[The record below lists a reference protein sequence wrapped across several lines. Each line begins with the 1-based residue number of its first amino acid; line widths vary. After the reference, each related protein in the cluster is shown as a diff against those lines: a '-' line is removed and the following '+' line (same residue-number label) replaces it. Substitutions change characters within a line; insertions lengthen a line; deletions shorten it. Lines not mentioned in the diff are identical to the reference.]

1 VLIQT
6 SKGRSFG
13 VDRTYYSA
21 NDKHIGPLVVHNRD
35 CWGCVNKLMRC
46 DVVAANISLV
56 VELLV
61 LEFTIDTEVSFSLCH
76 RRANSLYVTG
86 KKPNFYLL
94 KACLLIHCTEDKLH
108 SIQQKYNIM
117 YFIHKLIHYKRGK
130 RNYLRMRFYCKNSI
144 TTLDSE

>member
-1 VLIQT
+1 MLIQT

-86 KKPNFYLL
+86 KKANFYLL
-94 KACLLIHCTEDKLH
+94 KACLLIHYTEDKLH
-108 SIQQKYNIM
+108 SIQQI
-117 YFIHKLIHYKRGK
+117 
-130 RNYLRMRFYCKNSI
+130 
-144 TTLDSE
+144 

>member
-1 VLIQT
+1 
-6 SKGRSFG
+6 
-13 VDRTYYSA
+13 
-21 NDKHIGPLVVHNRD
+21 
-35 CWGCVNKLMRC
+35 MRC

-76 RRANSLYVTG
+76 RRANSLYVIG
-86 KKPNFYLL
+86 KNPNFYLL

-130 RNYLRMRFYCKNSI
+130 NEI
-144 TTLDSE
+144 TSECDFTVKTVLLLWILSNA